1 MPRARSD
8 LDTRI
13 VLAARTRFL
22 GEGVDGASLRSIAQD
37 AATNVGMIYY
47 YFPTKDD
54 LFLAV
59 VESAYARMLDDMTEI
74 FAPERPVRDRLH
86 GAYQRI
92 ARMSD
97 EEFDVIRIVVREAM
111 ISSSRLQK
119 LFARFTS
126 GHVPLLLSTLQAG
139 ILDGTLSPTVP
150 LPALVAALAS
160 TVIFP
165 QLGRRRLAAELPMLA
180 PVLPGPEALADALFE
195 IVMHGA
201 AARPNP

>member
-1 MPRARSD
+1 
-8 LDTRI
+8 
-13 VLAARTRFL
+13 
-22 GEGVDGASLRSIAQD
+22 
-37 AATNVGMIYY
+37 
-47 YFPTKDD
+47 
-54 LFLAV
+54 
-59 VESAYARMLDDMTEI
+59 MLDDMTEI

-165 QLGRRRLAAELPMLA
+165 QLARRRLGAELPMLA

-201 AARPNP
+201 AARPTP

>member
-8 LDTRI
+8 LDSRI

-59 VESAYARMLDDMTEI
+59 VESAYARMLDDMTQI

-111 ISSSRLQK
+111 MSSRLQK

-165 QLGRRRLAAELPMLA
+165 QLGRRRLGAELPMLA

-195 IVMHGA
+195 IVMHGV